1 ADELSPTLNLGPRVI
16 HNLFRG
22 GNITSKTPALQSVE
36 GRSKGVNGVG
46 NGIHRSGGVPDGGIP
61 DGGVSDRDAKIEWEV
76 DGDSALNQIIAALGG
91 DGICGSGD
99 EYDVSGDGGGVDM
112 ARNLSTFAADGNRI
126 GV

>member
-1 ADELSPTLNLGPRVI
+1 M

-22 GNITSKTPALQSVE
+22 GNVTSGTSALQSVE
-36 GRSKGVNGVG
+36 GRSKGGYKVDGAAALIMAINALVCESIIGGGGGSGGDGIG
-46 NGIHRSGGVPDGGIP
+46 NGDDTGS
-61 DGGVSDRDAKIEWEV
+61 
-76 DGDSALNQIIAALGG
+76 GG

-112 ARNLSTFAADGNRI
+112 ARNLSTSTVNGNRI